1 MVHILSMLLLPLM
14 AAFGNVVLTKDA
26 NLPRPGDKLTRQ
38 QVSYPFTSENTD
50 SSVWDFSSVSI
61 VDGNFETEIKL
72 IDTSMIDIFERNTHF
87 KYRVS
92 GDSLLYTGFENRQTF
107 LGDSISALAMI
118 YPIAHG
124 QIYSKP
130 FAFKGRYSSQRK
142 IEEVGN
148 SCVSADAVGRI
159 IMPTGDTID
168 NVLRI
173 KTIYESRLRIS
184 PIDSHYETS
193 FSDSLLTQHI
203 TIKYMWYIDG
213 CRYPIAETIE
223 EIYVQNKKEA
233 KVTKTAYIYTLLD
246 QIFETKQDKHNSK
259 KQAFKQTVEKN
270 ASQISTIQ
278 ESTSDINELISS
290 VSITASKEIAEIE
303 YSCNTQG
310 LEIMLLLSDSQGR
323 IYKMKKGSN
332 LYNETNRESID
343 CSDLS
348 TGIYLLHFRI
358 GEEERVYR
366 FIIP

>member
-1 MVHILSMLLLPLM
+1 
-14 AAFGNVVLTKDA
+14 
-26 NLPRPGDKLTRQ
+26 
-38 QVSYPFTSENTD
+38 
-50 SSVWDFSSVSI
+50 
-61 VDGNFETEIKL
+61 
-72 IDTSMIDIFERNTHF
+72 
-87 KYRVS
+87 
-92 GDSLLYTGFENRQTF
+92 
-107 LGDSISALAMI
+107 
-118 YPIAHG
+118 
-124 QIYSKP
+124 
-130 FAFKGRYSSQRK
+130 
-142 IEEVGN
+142 
-148 SCVSADAVGRI
+148 
-159 IMPTGDTID
+159 
-168 NVLRI
+168 
-173 KTIYESRLRIS
+173 
-184 PIDSHYETS
+184 
-193 FSDSLLTQHI
+193 
-203 TIKYMWYIDG
+203 MWYIDG